1 MKKTLL
7 VFVAGLWMA
16 GSVAA
21 QEVTGLAGW
30 NIYLDPGHSRT
41 ENVGVFGYSEA
52 NKVLRVGLALREMLL
67 TKTDID
73 TVYISRT
80 NDDVSVGLSQRSDH
94 ANSLAAAWFHSI
106 HSDAGPASANSTLM
120 LWGQRFDGTEKV
132 PSGGQRMSGFMLDVL
147 TRAMRI
153 ETRGSWGDCSFYSRF
168 TTPCTPSFPGPW
180 LSVNRR
186 TAMPSELSEAGFHTN
201 PRQNQLNM
209 NAAWKRLEAQAL
221 YWAILDFHGLA
232 RPPVRIVT
240 GTVTDLEDG
249 RPING
254 ARVTVGDSTFTT
266 DTFASLFQ
274 QYANDPNALRNGFY
288 YLDGLDGGTL
298 PMTVEADD
306 YAPFAGDVTMIDTF
320 FTFVDVALISTVPP
334 TVAASSPEPDDGNFR
349 ITDPIVIDFSR
360 RMDTNSVEA
369 ALLIAPETNGTI
381 TWQDDDRR
389 LVFEPDTLLP
399 RTNYTLTIDGS
410 AQGSFGD
417 PFDGNGDGTGGDA
430 FTLNFLT
437 SFPDTAPPRLIASDP
452 RVNARDVELRPII
465 TVAYD
470 EPVEPASLEGRV
482 RLVSASGQS
491 PVAGR
496 FVHYLVGEQS
506 VVSFFPQEELA
517 PNQAYFFFIDPG
529 VRDLF
534 LNEETVLKRVRFT
547 TGSTR
552 FVTTGIDDFETDLDR
567 NWWVPQQSGS
577 TTGIVT
583 DSTNAAPDS
592 SVVNLLTESTTAF
605 RLDYGWD
612 AQATDPLIRIFLNGG
627 PPRSAEFDSTYVVQA
642 YVFGDGSGNQFRFAL
657 DDRVPN
663 AAAGNHEVSPWYTVD
678 WRGWRLVSWDMNP
691 DGTGTWLGDGTLDG
705 TLRFDSIQLTY
716 TPDSPAF
723 GTFYVDDLRLAKKR
737 DVATALESVPEVPGA
752 FTLAQN
758 YPNPFNTSTTL
769 RFDLPTA
776 ADVTLRIY
784 NTLGAEV
791 ATLAERTRFTA
802 GTHTMVW
809 NAEGLPSGVYFGRIF
824 AGTASRS
831 IKLMLVK

>member
-1 MKKTLL
+1 MKRLLL
-7 VFVAGLWMA
+7 VFVIGLWMA
-16 GSVAA
+16 GSVVA
-21 QEVTGLAGW
+21 QEVTGLSGW
-30 NIYLDPGHSRT
+30 NIYVDPGHSQK
-41 ENVGVFGYSEA
+41 ENVGVFGYTEA
-52 NKVLRVGLALREMLL
+52 EKVLRVGLALREMLL
-67 TKTDID
+67 TTTDID

-80 NDDVSVGLSQRSDH
+80 NDSQSVSLSQRSDH
-94 ANSLAAAWFHSI
+94 ANSVAAAWFHSI

-120 LWGQRFDGTEKV
+120 LWGQRFDGSEKV
-132 PSGGQRMSGFMLDVL
+132 PPGGQRMSAFILDVL

-153 ETRGSWGDCSFYSRF
+153 ETRGSIGDCTFYSRF

-221 YWAILDFHGLA
+221 YWAILDFHGLP
-232 RPPVRIVT
+232 RPPAHIVT
-240 GTVTDLEDG
+240 GTVTDVEDG

-266 DTFASLFQ
+266 DTFESLFQ
-274 QYANDPNALRNGFY
+274 QYSNDPDELRNGFY
-288 YLDGLDGGTL
+288 YLEGLGGGTI
-298 PMTVEADD
+298 PITVEAED
-306 YAPFAGDVTMIDTF
+306 YAPFTGNVTMIDTF
-320 FTFVDVALISTVPP
+320 FTFVDVTLISTIPP
-334 TVAASSPEPDDGNFR
+334 TVAASLPEPDEDNFR

-360 RMDTNSVEA
+360 KMDTTSVEA
-369 ALLIAPETNGTI
+369 AFSILPETNGTI
-381 TWQDDDRR
+381 TWTDQDRR

-399 RTNYTLTIDGS
+399 RTTYTLTIAGS

-417 PFDGNGDGTGGDA
+417 PFDGNGDGTGGDG
-430 FTLNFLT
+430 FTINFLT
-437 SFPDTAPPRLIASDP
+437 GFPDTAPPRLIASDP
-452 RVNARDVELRPII
+452 RVNATDVELTPII
-465 TVAYD
+465 TVTYD
-470 EPVEPASLEGRV
+470 EPVDPASLEGLV
-482 RLVSASGQS
+482 RLENASNQT

-517 PNQAYFFFIDPG
+517 PNQAYLFHIDPG

-534 LNEETVLKRVRFT
+534 LNEETVPKRVRFT
-547 TGSTR
+547 TGSSRLAITR
-552 FVTTGIDDFETDLDR
+552 IDDFEVDLDR

-583 DSTNAAPDS
+583 DSTDAAPDS
-592 SVVNLLTESTTAF
+592 SVVNVLTESRAAF

-612 AQATDPLIRIFLNGG
+612 VQATDPLIRVFLGG
-627 PPRSAEFDSTYVVQA
+627 GSPRSIQFDSTYIMQA
-642 YVFGDGSGNQFRFAL
+642 YVFGDGSGNQFRFAV

-663 AAAGNHEVSPWYTVD
+663 AAASNHEVSPWYTVD
-678 WRGWRLVSWDMNP
+678 WLGWQLVSWDMNP
-691 DGTGTWLGDGTLDG
+691 DGTGTWLGDGSIDG
-705 TLRFDSIQLTY
+705 TLRFDSFQLTY
-716 TPDSPAF
+716 TPGSPAF
-723 GTFYVDDLRLAKKR
+723 GTFYVDDLRVVKKR
-737 DVATALESVPEVPGA
+737 DVATALESGADVPGT

-758 YPNPFNTSTTL
+758 YPNPFNTVTTL

-776 ADVTLRIY
+776 TDVTLRIY

-802 GTHTMVW
+802 GTHTMTW
-809 NAEGLPSGVYFGRIF
+809 NAAGLPSGVYFCRMDTN
-824 AGTASRS
+824 TASRS